1 VKKKSQI
8 VFFGLFFNL
17 CDPFS
22 LCVKG
27 PAGPKT
33 LCNACGLRWAKQVRK
48 VDEHTAGREG
58 MTAVAMD

>member
-1 VKKKSQI
+1 MAKGEKKN
-8 VFFGLFFNL
+8 FFSFLSTYATL
-17 CDPFS
+17 S
-22 LCVKG
+22 CVKG

-48 VDEHTAGREG
+48 VDEQTAGREG